1 MKKKSKKEVFVD
13 SQKSDKSH
21 DDEIVLKPEVESGRK
36 SPINLID
43 L

>member
-1 MKKKSKKEVFVD
+1 MKKKSKRKPQSCQMIQKNLVD
-13 SQKSDKSH
+13 
-21 DDEIVLKPEVESGRK
+21 ESGRK